1 MLGYFFGSAAPPD
14 PAPPPAPPPL
24 ANQDPKCTKWIA
36 SNAGIGFHYSFKTK
50 PQTKSKTV
58 TRLAKVHPDL
68 GDGWTVQ
75 HLKKNA
81 EHAEL
86 AKKDLLHNGKPDH
99 AFSGEDVKALERKQG
114 DLESDLASLKKDE
127 EKLNKEWT
135 HQQAKYK
142 RDLQKL
148 QNEQTAVEAK
158 INGRSNSKRARQEG
172 HAAGGG
178 A

>member
-1 MLGYFFGSAAPPD
+1 MDRAQCRHRL
-14 PAPPPAPPPL
+14 PL
-24 ANQDPKCTKWIA
+24 QFPE
-36 SNAGIGFHYSFKTK
+36 
-50 PQTKSKTV
+50 TV
-58 TRLAKVHPDL
+58 ERLAKVHPDL

-81 EHAEL
+81 EHAKL
-86 AKKDLLHNGKPDH
+86 AKKDLLYNGKPDH
-99 AFSGEDVKALERKQG
+99 AFSATTVVALERGQIE
-114 DLESDLASLKKDE
+114 LEKRLASLKKDE
-127 EKLNKEWT
+127 EKLNTDWKQ
-135 HQQAKYK
+135 QQAKYK
-142 RDLQKL
+142 RDLEKL

>member
-1 MLGYFFGSAAPPD
+1 MLGYLFGSAAPPD

-81 EHAEL
+81 EHAKL
-86 AKKDLLHNGKPDH
+86 AKKDLLYNGKPDH
-99 AFSGEDVKALERKQG
+99 AFSATTVVALERGQIE
-114 DLESDLASLKKDE
+114 LEKRLASLKKDE
-127 EKLNKEWT
+127 EKLNTDWKQ
-135 HQQAKYK
+135 QQAKYK
-142 RDLQKL
+142 RDLEKL